1 MPRRPRVNAPGAI
14 AHVIARGNRRQPIYV
29 DDRGYRTFVSLTE
42 TVSQRHG
49 WRCHAYCLMPNH
61 YHAVIETPRG
71 DLSTGMQYLNSRY
84 AEWFNRRFELGGHLF
99 QGRFYSVLV
108 GSDWHLLE
116 LARYLPLNPVRAGL
130 CSSPAE
136 WRWSSYRA
144 VAGLASPPAF
154 LNVERVLGLFACTP
168 ERARPIFH
176 KFVHDALRPPARGT
190 AV

>member
-1 MPRRPRVNAPGAI
+1 MPRRPRTNYPGAI
-14 AHVIARGNRRQPIYV
+14 THVTARGNRRQPIYL
-29 DDRGYRTFVSLTE
+29 DDKGYRIFLAVLEAVS
-42 TVSQRHG
+42 RGRG

-61 YHAVIETPRG
+61 YHAVIETPDG

-84 AEWFNRRFELGGHLF
+84 AEWFNRRFALDGHLF

-116 LARYLPLNPVRAGL
+116 LSRYLSLNPVRAGL

-144 VAGLASPPAF
+144 VAGLASAPAF
-154 LNVERVLGLFACTP
+154 LDVDRALGLFGNSP
-168 ERARPIFH
+168 EIARPIFH
-176 KFVHDALRPPARGT
+176 KFVHDTLRPPARET
-190 AV
+190 AI